1 MPSAPAPALRRPLS
15 RDPLVMTLDV
25 GTSSVRALLFDAR
38 GRMVPDSET
47 RLEYRPRVGADG
59 AQEVAPT
66 RLEQLVHRAIAGTL
80 PHSGRGRILAVG
92 VSTFWHGLMGLD
104 ARDRPTTPLV
114 LWSDTRSW
122 RQAVWLRSQLD
133 TEAVRRRT
141 GCPVH
146 PSYWPCKLAWLRQA
160 APDTWSRTARWV
172 SFGDLLYLRLF
183 GELAT
188 SPSMAS
194 GTGLRGLAGAWD
206 GELLDLLGVRE
217 EQLPPEA
224 PELCRPRPAVRRRW
238 PQLAD
243 AVWLCAVGD
252 GGLANLGTGCVDP
265 SQRALT
271 VGTSGALRVVTDEL
285 PERLAPGLWCY
296 LLEPGRY
303 VVGGSLSNGGNL
315 YAWLLRTLRVDEEG
329 LEARL
334 RRMRPAGSGLSLL
347 PLLAGERS
355 LGFAP
360 HATGAITGLTQA
372 TTADQIVHAG
382 LEAVALTFA
391 GVDEALDRTVPG
403 ARRVVGSGAGLLSS
417 PAWIQMMAD
426 AIGKPVAVTRSAME
440 ASSAGAAHL
449 ALARLGIRH
458 RPASR
463 AGRNVEPREEA
474 GAAYAEAR
482 RRQGWLYTTLIQ
494 GSS

>member
-1 MPSAPAPALRRPLS
+1 VADRGTLAGLS
-15 RDPLVMTLDV
+15 SDPLVLTLDV

-38 GRMVPDSET
+38 GRAVPGSET
-47 RLEYRPRVGADG
+47 KLDYRPRVGADG
-59 AQEVAPT
+59 VSEVAPSG
-66 RLEQLVHRAIAGTL
+66 LERLVHRVITGTL
-80 PHSGRGRILAVG
+80 AHTGRSEVAAVG
-92 VSTFWHGLMGLD
+92 VSTFWHGVVGLD
-104 ARDRPTTPLV
+104 QHDRPTTPLV

-122 RQAVWLRSQLD
+122 RQAERLRGQLD
-133 TEAVRRRT
+133 VERIRRRT
-141 GCPVH
+141 GCPIH
-146 PSYWPCKLAWLRQA
+146 PSYWPAKLAWLREA
-160 APDTWSRTARWV
+160 APGTWSRTARWV

-183 GELAT
+183 GELVT

-194 GTGLRGLAGAWD
+194 GTGLRRLRGGWD
-206 GELLDLLGVRE
+206 AELLDLLDLRPD
-217 EQLPPEA
+217 QLPPEA
-224 PELCRPRPAVRRRW
+224 PELCRPRPSVRRRW
-238 PQLAD
+238 PRLAD
-243 AVWLCAVGD
+243 AVWLCAAGD
-252 GGLANLGTGCVDP
+252 GGLANLGSGCVDP

-271 VGTSGALRVVTDEL
+271 VGTSGALRAITDEL
-285 PERLAPGLWCY
+285 PEHLAPGLWCY

-315 YAWLLRTLRVDEEG
+315 YAWLTRTLRVDERG

-334 RRMRPAGSGLSLL
+334 RRMRPAGSGLTFL

-360 HATGAITGLTQA
+360 RATGAIAGLTQA
-372 TTADQIVHAG
+372 TTADQLVHAG

-391 GVDEALDRTVPG
+391 GVDQALDESVPG
-403 ARRVVGSGAGLLSS
+403 ARRLVASGAGLLSS

-426 AIGKPVAVTRSAME
+426 AIGKPVAVSRSAME
-440 ASSAGAAHL
+440 ASSVGAALL
-449 ALARLGIRH
+449 ALARLGIAR
-458 RPASR
+458 RTTSR
-463 AGRNVEPREEA
+463 SGRNVEPREEA